1 MHVPNHWLPSKRRD
15 KEGRGGGDCPSLARG
30 GGVFLAG
37 VEQSEK
43 CLGITELKN
52 KCQVWETTTCKYEAR
67 QTGWIKGSVPPPGAV
82 LLEPKAAPSVIIWV
96 QLAVWEQPARG
107 T

>member
-1 MHVPNHWLPSKRRD
+1 MLGNHRI
-15 KEGRGGGDCPSLARG
+15 KE
-30 GGVFLAG
+30 
-37 VEQSEK
+37 Q
-43 CLGITELKN
+43 
-52 KCQVWETTTCKYEAR
+52 CQVWETTTCKYEAR